1 MKVKAHPMPFDQPE
15 YNRTIIE
22 RFQTEG
28 PENWHFETTVFQ
40 ATNEQER
47 EWINRSILP
56 CFQQWRAGD
65 LNLMTLNVRA
75 YVDPVWLGT
84 ASSVVLMID
93 GLTFTGGKI
102 YGTSVPALDSWDF
115 SHVCH
120 QARYAGLDQLEKLNE
135 LLKAS

>member
-1 MKVKAHPMPFDQPE
+1 MRVEAHKMPFNQAE
-15 YNRTIIE
+15 YKLKIIE

-28 PENWHFETTVFQ
+28 PENWHFETTVFE
-40 ATNEQER
+40 ATDEQER
-47 EWINRSILP
+47 EWLETLSP
-56 CFQQWRAGD
+56 CALSQWRAGD

-84 ASSVVLMID
+84 ASSVLLMID

-102 YGTSVPALDSWDF
+102 YGTSKPALDSWDF

-120 QARYAGLDQLEKLNE
+120 QARYAGLDQLGKLNE
-135 LLKAS
+135 LLMAS

>member
-47 EWINRSILP
+47 EWI
-56 CFQQWRAGD
+56 
-65 LNLMTLNVRA
+65 
-75 YVDPVWLGT
+75 
-84 ASSVVLMID
+84 
-93 GLTFTGGKI
+93 
-102 YGTSVPALDSWDF
+102 
-115 SHVCH
+115 
-120 QARYAGLDQLEKLNE
+120 
-135 LLKAS
+135 